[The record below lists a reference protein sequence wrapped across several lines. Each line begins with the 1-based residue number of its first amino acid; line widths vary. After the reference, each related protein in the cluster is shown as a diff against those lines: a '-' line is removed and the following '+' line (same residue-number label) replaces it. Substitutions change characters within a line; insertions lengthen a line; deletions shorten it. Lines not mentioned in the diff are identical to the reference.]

1 MNYINLS
8 AGLKGEYKEAY
19 DRAIFYVTTKSY
31 EGSFVD
37 ERMTELY
44 DVLLTAENERK
55 PVRNI
60 IGDDYQ
66 SFLRSFFSD
75 FGVKE
80 RLFSILTA
88 LFRVAVILLVFIA
101 IDILASD
108 NPLDTLIS
116 GSLDSFTVI
125 GGCGSGILAM
135 AISTLT
141 FAPYIG
147 KAKKVNTNLLSIVLF
162 AVLALIIVAEI
173 FLFDQFEDVFKNIR
187 AGVLYATVICV
198 TYSISY
204 LIGRTIFRY
213 KKFGTF
219 FNISKQI
226 YNKSYFRNI
235 EDAQLEYTIL
245 QSLQKTSKKML
256 SKGKTPEEFRDRIE
270 RTAQLNKK
278 GNILMII
285 TLVIICVGS
294 IASTALNSTPMDTA
308 IFALVVIAIEYLI
321 AHFFVKQ
328 DKKVTAIIDKILG
341 ESRNSGKPLNE
352 YIDSALE
359 DLNNS

>member
-19 DRAIFYVTTKSY
+19 DRAVAYVTTKNY

-44 DVLLTAENERK
+44 DMLLTAESERK

-66 SFLRSFFSD
+66 SFLRSLFSD
-75 FGVKE
+75 FGIKE
-80 RLFSILTA
+80 RLFSIFTA
-88 LFRVAVILLVFIA
+88 LFRVAVIVLVFIA

-108 NPLDTLIS
+108 NPVDKLIF
-116 GSLDSFTVI
+116 GSLDSFTI
-125 GGCGSGILAM
+125 LGGFGAGILAVV
-135 AISTLT
+135 ISSFT

-147 KAKKVNTNLLSIVLF
+147 KAKKVNTNILSAVLFLMLAVFIVLEM
-162 AVLALIIVAEI
+162 LLYN
-173 FLFDQFEDVFKNIR
+173 QFEDAFNNIR
-187 AGVLYATVICV
+187 GGVLSTTVICA
-198 TYSISY
+198 TYITSY
-204 LIGRTIFRY
+204 LIGRTIYRY
-213 KKFGTF
+213 KRFGTV

-235 EDAQLEYTIL
+235 EDAQLEYTML
-245 QSLQKTSKKML
+245 KSLQKKSKKML
-256 SKGKTPEEFRDRIE
+256 NKGKTPEEVRERIE
-270 RTAQLNKK
+270 RTAQSNKK

-285 TLVIICVGS
+285 AFVIIYVGS
-294 IASTALNSTPMDTA
+294 IASTAINSTPMDTA
-308 IFALVVIAIEYLI
+308 IFALVLIAIEYPI

-328 DKKVTAIIDKILG
+328 NKKGTAIMDKVL
-341 ESRNSGKPLNE
+341 EKSRNSGKPLNE

-359 DLNNS
+359 EFR

>member
-19 DRAIFYVTTKSY
+19 ERAVAYVTTKSY

-60 IGDDYQ
+60 IGDDYH

-75 FGVKE
+75 FGIKE
-80 RLFSILTA
+80 RIFSIFAA
-88 LFRVAVILLVFIA
+88 LFRVTLIVLVFIA
-101 IDILASD
+101 IDILASE
-108 NPLDTLIS
+108 NPLDTLIY
-116 GSLDSFTVI
+116 GNLDSFTVI
-125 GGCGSGILAM
+125 GGFGSGILAM
-135 AISTLT
+135 VISSLT

-147 KAKKVNTNLLSIVLF
+147 KAKKVNTNLLSILLF
-162 AVLALIIVAEI
+162 AVLSLIIVAEI
-173 FLFDQFEDVFKNIR
+173 FLFEQFEDVFKNIR
-187 AGVLYATVICV
+187 AGVLYASVICV
-198 TYSISY
+198 AYSISY
-204 LIGRTIFRY
+204 LIGRTIYRY
-213 KKFGTF
+213 KKFGTV

-235 EDAQLEYTIL
+235 EDAQLEYTTL
-245 QSLQKTSKKML
+245 KSLQKKSKKML
-256 SKGKTPEEFRDRIE
+256 GKGKTPEEFRECIE
-270 RTAQLNKK
+270 RTAQSNKL
-278 GNILMII
+278 GNVLMII

-294 IASTALNSTPMDTA
+294 IVSTALNSTPMDTA

-328 DKKVTAIIDKILG
+328 DKKATAIINKIL
-341 ESRNSGKPLNE
+341 ERSKNSGKPLNE

-359 DLNNS
+359 DLHNP